1 MRVVLLGPPGS
12 GKGTQAAFIK
22 KEYGIPHISTGD
34 IFRKEISE
42 KTPLG
47 IEANKYI
54 ENGQLVPDDITI
66 GIVKDRIM
74 EDDCKRGFLLD
85 GFPRTVC
92 QAEALSKLLDEEN
105 MALNGVVNIKVPD
118 ESLINRLSSRRVC
131 NSCGASYNL
140 VFNPPKREGI
150 CDHCSSKLIHRDDD
164 TVETVKKRLVVY
176 EKSTKPLIEYYE
188 KKGLLADINGD
199 QDIAKVFQDIC
210 NALGSE
216 N

>member
-164 TVETVKKRLVVY
+164 TVETVKKRLAVY

>member
-140 VFNPPKREGI
+140 VFNPPKKEGI

-164 TVETVKKRLVVY
+164 TVETVKKRLAVY